1 MKSFEF
7 LSETPA
13 FTPGGDTKRVEGNLP
28 SMRSYKPR
36 DYTRSV
42 IVVSPSDTLE
52 NITKDFDTTPE
63 GLAWLNPGLDMK
75 TIKPGT
81 KLRVRG
87 DDDDATTS
95 TIAPSPSRVDKQPSK
110 VGKALGNA
118 KTALDYFTQQGWTP
132 EQAAGLV
139 ANLQAESGINL
150 DPAALGDFDKGYGIA
165 QWHGSRKR
173 DFERVMGKPLKGSS
187 LEDQLKFVQW
197 ELTDPK
203 STERRS
209 GARLK
214 AAKTAAEAAAIID
227 QYYERSSGI
236 HREKRIKF
244 ANNLVPGSQLAE
256 PRP

>member
-7 LSETPA
+7 LSEATA
-13 FTPGGDTKRVEGNLP
+13 FTPAGDTKRVSGNLP
-28 SMRSYKPR
+28 NMRSTKPR
-36 DYTRSV
+36 DYTRSI

-52 NITKDFDTTPE
+52 NISKDFDTTPE
-63 GLAWLNPGLDMK
+63 GLAWLNPGLDLK

-95 TIAPSPSRVDKQPSK
+95 TVDTQPSK
-110 VGKALGNA
+110 VDKKSSGGGASGNA
-118 KTALDYFTQQGWTP
+118 KIALDYFIQQGWTP
-132 EQAAGLV
+132 EQAAGIV
-139 ANLQAESGINL
+139 ANLQAESYERI
-150 DPAALGDFDKGYGIA
+150 DPAAVGDAGKGYGIA
-165 QWHGSRKR
+165 QWHGSRQR
-173 DFERVMGKPLKGSS
+173 DFDRVMGKPLKGSS

-227 QYYERSSGI
+227 QYYERSNGI
-236 HREKRIKF
+236 HRQKRIKF
-244 ANNLVPGSQLAE
+244 AQNLMPSSQLAE

>member
-7 LSETPA
+7 LSEAPA
-13 FTPGGDTKRVEGNLP
+13 FTPGGDVKRVSGNLP
-28 SMRSYKPR
+28 TIRSTKPR
-36 DYTRSV
+36 DYTRS
-42 IVVSPSDTLE
+42 IITVSSSDTLE
-52 NITKDFDTTPE
+52 NISKDFDTTPE
-63 GLAWLNPGLDMK
+63 GLEWLNPGLNIK
-75 TIKPGT
+75 TIKPGVRI
-81 KLRVRG
+81 RVRG
-87 DDDDATTS
+87 DDADERRTP
-95 TIAPSPSRVDKQPSK
+95 TIDKVDRVDKQPSK
-110 VGKALGNA
+110 GGGASGNA
-118 KTALDYFTQQGWTP
+118 KTALDYFIQQGWTP

-139 ANLQAESGINL
+139 ANLQAESGTNL
-150 DPAALGDFDKGYGIA
+150 DTAALGDKGKGYGIA
-165 QWHGSRKR
+165 QWHGSRQR
-173 DFERVMGKPLKGSS
+173 DFERVMGKPLKGSG

-236 HREKRIKF
+236 HRDKRIQF
-244 ANNLVPGSQLAE
+244 AQNLVPGSQLAE

>member
-7 LSETPA
+7 LSEATA
-13 FTPGGDTKRVEGNLP
+13 FTPGGDVKRVSGNLP
-28 SMRSYKPR
+28 NIRSTKPR
-36 DYTRSV
+36 DFTRSI
-42 IVVSPSDTLE
+42 IVVSSSDTLE
-52 NITKDFDTTPE
+52 NICKDFDTTPE

-87 DDDDATTS
+87 DDADERRTAT
-95 TIAPSPSRVDKQPSK
+95 VDQSS
-110 VGKALGNA
+110 GGGASGNA
-118 KTALDYFTQQGWTP
+118 KTALDYFIQQGWTP
-132 EQAAGLV
+132 EQAAGIV
-139 ANLQAESGINL
+139 ANLQAESYERI
-150 DPAALGDFDKGYGIA
+150 DPAAVGDAGKGYGIA
-165 QWHGSRKR
+165 QWHGSRQR

-214 AAKTAAEAAAIID
+214 AARTAAEAAAIID

-236 HREKRIKF
+236 HRDKRIKF
-244 ANNLVPGSQLAE
+244 AQNLVPGNQLAE

>member
-7 LSETPA
+7 LSEDNLKSDQGAQSAST
-13 FTPGGDTKRVEGNLP
+13 GSGNF
-28 SMRSYKPR
+28 
-36 DYTRSV
+36 YTVMQDDRLDS
-42 IVVSPSDTLE
+42 
-52 NITKDFDTTPE
+52 ITKQFDTTPD
-63 GLAWLNPGLDMK
+63 GIAWLNPGLDMT

-81 KLRVRG
+81 KIRVRG
-87 DDDDATTS
+87 D
-95 TIAPSPSRVDKQPSK
+95 
-110 VGKALGNA
+110 GKKSSGGGASGNA
-118 KTALDYFTQQGWTP
+118 KIALNYFIQQGWTP

-139 ANLQAESGINL
+139 ANLQAESGQSLN
-150 DPAALGDFDKGYGIA
+150 PNVFGDGGAGYGIA
-165 QWHGSRKR
+165 QWHGSRQR
-173 DFERVMGKPLKGSS
+173 DFQRIMGRPLTGSS

-214 AAKTAAEAAAIID
+214 AAKTAAEAAAIVD

-236 HREKRIKF
+236 HRNKRIKL
-244 ANNLVPGSQLAE
+244 AQNLVPSQLAE

>member
-7 LSETPA
+7 LSEAPS
-13 FTPGGDTKRVEGNLP
+13 FTPGGDTKRVSGNLP
-28 SMRSYKPR
+28 NMRSTKPR
-36 DYTRSV
+36 DFTRSI

-52 NITKDFDTTPE
+52 NISKDFDTTPE

-75 TIKPGT
+75 TIKPGVR
-81 KLRVRG
+81 LRVRG
-87 DDDDATTS
+87 DDAEEKKTPTVDK
-95 TIAPSPSRVDKQPSK
+95 VDKQPSK
-110 VGKALGNA
+110 GGGASGNA
-118 KTALDYFTQQGWTP
+118 KTALDYFIQQGWTP

-139 ANLQAESGINL
+139 ANLQAESGTNL
-150 DPAALGDFDKGYGIA
+150 DTAALGDAGKGYGIA
-165 QWHGSRKR
+165 QWHGSRQR
-173 DFERVMGKPLKGSS
+173 DFERVMGKPLKGSG

-236 HREKRIKF
+236 HRDKRIKF
-244 ANNLVPGSQLAE
+244 AQNLVPGNQLAE